1 MVQLVLVMLEEEEE
15 EEDDDDVRTKS
26 TTLDFSSTPQ
36 PQAHS
41 LGAALQPLEKESK
54 SWTTLATYLAW
65 SATKKQSVGNHIQ
78 NLDCE
83 IHDGW

>member
-1 MVQLVLVMLEEEEE
+1 MVQLVLVMLEEEE

-41 LGAALQPLEKESK
+41 LGPALQPLEKESK
-54 SWTTLATYLAW
+54 S
-65 SATKKQSVGNHIQ
+65 
-78 NLDCE
+78 
-83 IHDGW
+83 